1 MMKNSESKIVSG
13 ALIGGIAG
21 VGAIALFLLLRKK
34 ENSLEQISKVISNVG
49 HILESHRVEEPG
61 PMKDFGKKIHHHEST
76 IGAVV
81 DWLASGIN
89 LWNKFKN

>member
-1 MMKNSESKIVSG
+1 MKNSESKVVSG
-13 ALIGGIAG
+13 AIISGLVG
-21 VGAIALFLLLRKK
+21 VGAIALFLMLRKK
-34 ENSLEQISKVISNVG
+34 ESSLEQISKVISNVG
-49 HILESHRVEEPG
+49 NILDSHQVKEPG